1 MSVRDGVK
9 SVVASMFK
17 GKMPAYW
24 YEGNADTDDL
34 AEYLQEIGE

>member
-9 SVVASMFK
+9 SVVAPMFK
-17 GKMPAYW
+17 AKMPDYW

-34 AEYLQEIGE
+34 AGYLKELG